1 MNSSAADE
9 RIGERAASPQLLGS
23 RTFVAMWCNCPIQKH
38 IGDKA
43 NGNSGDD
50 ELRAERRT
58 RRTSDSIHPWNA
70 A

>member
-1 MNSSAADE
+1 
-9 RIGERAASPQLLGS
+9 
-23 RTFVAMWCNCPIQKH
+23 MWCNCPVQKH

-58 RRTSDSIHPWNA
+58 PQIESFRNQIEEGYAD
-70 A
+70 